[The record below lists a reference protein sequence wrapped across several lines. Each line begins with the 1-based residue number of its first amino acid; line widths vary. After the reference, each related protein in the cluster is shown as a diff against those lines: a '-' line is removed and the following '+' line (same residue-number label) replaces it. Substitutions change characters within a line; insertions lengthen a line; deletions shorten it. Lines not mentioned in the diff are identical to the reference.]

1 MPKKFPK
8 PPSNISGIQVDMK
21 PLMRSFTTTREI
33 INLMKVTM
41 QKIAA
46 GPQGVARRGTVLD
59 VPEKEG
65 NDLIERQIARAY
77 DAKRDARAAKG
88 WTKAQ
93 DSHE

>member
-8 PPSNISGIQVDMK
+8 PPSNINIHTDTK
-21 PLMRSFTTTREI
+21 PLMRSFTSAAEI
-33 INLMKVTM
+33 IRVMKVTM

-65 NDLIERQIARAY
+65 QDLIDRQIARAY
-77 DAKRDARAAKG
+77 DSKRDVRAIKG

-93 DSHE
+93 DNQE